1 MALADFLQSI
11 EQPGFGTAIREGAYY
26 FPLLESLHV
35 IALVSV
41 VGSIVAVDLRL
52 LGLASREQPVTRITN
67 DFLPWTWG
75 AFIVAAITGL
85 MLFSSTPIRY
95 FDSTLL
101 RIKFFFM
108 FLAGV
113 NMLVFHFVT
122 YKDVQR
128 WYTSDVI
135 PAPARLAGGLSLLLW
150 TLVIFFGRWVGFTL

>member
-11 EQPGFGTAIREGAYY
+11 EDSGFGTAIREGGYY
-26 FPLLESLHV
+26 FPMLESLHV

-52 LGLASREQPVTRITN
+52 LGLASREQPVTRMTN
-67 DFLPWTWG
+67 DLLPWTWG
-75 AFIVAAITGL
+75 AFVVAAITGL

-113 NMLVFHFVT
+113 NMLLFHFVT
-122 YKDVQR
+122 YKDVHR
-128 WYTSDVI
+128 WDTGDVI

>member
-11 EQPGFGTAIREGAYY
+11 EDSGFGTAIREGGYY
-26 FPLLESLHV
+26 FPMLESLHV

-52 LGLASREQPVTRITN
+52 LGLASREQPVTRMTN
-67 DFLPWTWG
+67 DLLPWTWG
-75 AFIVAAITGL
+75 AFVVAAITGL
-85 MLFSSTPIRY
+85 MLFSSTPMRY

-122 YKDVQR
+122 YKDVHR
-128 WYTSDVI
+128 WDTASAI
-135 PAPARLAGGLSLLLW
+135 PVPARLAGGLSLLLW